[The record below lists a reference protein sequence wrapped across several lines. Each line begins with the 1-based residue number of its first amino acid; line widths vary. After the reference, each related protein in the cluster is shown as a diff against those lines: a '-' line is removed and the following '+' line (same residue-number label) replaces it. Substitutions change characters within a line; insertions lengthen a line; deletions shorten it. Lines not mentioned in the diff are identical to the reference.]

1 MLGHTS
7 TTTDAATSSA
17 VENMPESAVTVQI
30 PTPVAVLQRRKLNLK
45 AEFESSVAHIS
56 LQRLIPVGFNVG
68 LIGSTWTA
76 LPCWGSRS
84 CGTWLR
90 PRR

>member
-30 PTPVAVLQRRKLNLK
+30 PTPVAVLGEPQLPDLV
-45 AEFESSVAHIS
+45 AERSVVMVMVTERPEAEICG
-56 LQRLIPVGFNVG
+56 R
-68 LIGSTWTA
+68 
-76 LPCWGSRS
+76 PCASDSRNR
-84 CGTWLR
+84 T
-90 PRR
+90 PTTV